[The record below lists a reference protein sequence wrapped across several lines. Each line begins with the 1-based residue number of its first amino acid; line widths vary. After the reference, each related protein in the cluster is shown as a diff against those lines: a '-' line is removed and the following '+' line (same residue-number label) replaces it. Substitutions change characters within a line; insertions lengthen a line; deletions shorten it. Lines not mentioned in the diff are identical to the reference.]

1 MRKKFTIWLLFFAGV
16 FAAILGLCLWSNSHI
31 RTVGTDAVLP
41 DDLSHNSY
49 VLSGWKE
56 KLGQEFTLTLPEEI
70 SEPLSL
76 VFCDMSSF
84 RLFCEGEE
92 LYAYDSKESYS
103 RTQRVV
109 LPQREKTLHLK
120 IEMEKTRI
128 RDRILIGTAERT
140 EKAMRL
146 AYGADMVTIGI
157 YVLIAFYS
165 VSLYLRK
172 RSETYLLLI
181 GALAVV
187 ALVSALSNSSTAI
200 PGIRNISEPVRFF
213 RVVFC
218 AALSAILL
226 EVPLRGKW
234 KMLCGWQG
242 ILGGTALLLLLYET
256 GLGWLSN
263 QLAYLLLIPTALACT
278 SGCARKQPCAVTFTM
293 FAVARES
300 LRVFH
305 RLIIEWPGLTAPP
318 ILFYYYLPQFSGLLF
333 VLGSMIVVNDRFAR
347 KFSEV
352 DQLAEQLETLNRGL
366 DEQVAVRTD
375 ELKKANQQLLV
386 EKERKHGMM
395 VNIFHDLRTPIFS
408 AQGSAEMIEPADSDS
423 SVRLETLKTRLDTL
437 EHMAEDL
444 FFLAKLEEGG
454 VRFEKFRIRLNV
466 FCPPILQNTEAL
478 AQRKGVH
485 FTGSVEPDLA
495 VTGDSYRLM
504 QAVENLID
512 NAVKFTPEGGHV
524 DLIVRSDG
532 KDALF
537 IVTDDGPGIP
547 PEDQEKLFERY
558 YQGKLV
564 REKNST
570 GLGLSIVKGIVDA
583 HGGTVEVESTVGK
596 GSVFTIRIPLEQ
608 EE

>member
-1 MRKKFTIWLLFFAGV
+1 MIWLLFFTGV
-16 FAAILGLCLWSNSHI
+16 FAAVLGACLWLNSGA
-31 RTVGTDAVLP
+31 RTIETDALLP
-41 DDLSHNSY
+41 DDLSKNSY

-56 KLGQEFTLTLPEEI
+56 KIGQDFTLTLPGNF

-84 RLFCEGEE
+84 RLFCGEEE
-92 LYAYDSKESYS
+92 LYAYDSGEGYS

-109 LPQREKTLHLK
+109 LPEMGKTLRLR
-120 IEMEKTRI
+120 IEMGQVRI
-128 RDRILIGTAERT
+128 RDRILIGTAEQT
-140 EKAMRL
+140 ENAMRL

-157 YVLIAFYS
+157 YVLIVFYS
-165 VSLYLRK
+165 LSLYLRK
-172 RSETYLLLI
+172 RSESYLLLI

-187 ALVSALSNSSTAI
+187 ALVSALSNSSVSLA
-200 PGIRNISEPVRFF
+200 GAKNIMEPVRYF

-218 AALSAILL
+218 AALSARLM
-226 EVPLRGKW
+226 EVPLPGRWKW
-234 KMLCGWQG
+234 LYGWQG
-242 ILGGTALLLLLYET
+242 ILGGTVILLLLYEA
-256 GLGWLSN
+256 GLFWLSN
-263 QLAYLLLIPTALACT
+263 RLAYLLLIPTALACA
-278 SGCARKQPCAVTFTM
+278 SGCARKRPCAVTFTV
-293 FAVARES
+293 FAAVREA
-300 LRVFH
+300 LRIFH
-305 RLIIEWPGLTAPP
+305 RLIIEGPGLTASP

-352 DQLAEQLETLNRGL
+352 DRLAEQLETLNRGL
-366 DEQVAVRTD
+366 DEQVAARTG
-375 ELKKANQQLLV
+375 ELKKANEQLLV

-454 VRFEKFRIRLNV
+454 VRFEKFRIRLNA
-466 FCPPILQNTEAL
+466 FCPPILQNAEAM
-478 AQRKGVH
+478 AQRKGIR

-524 DLIVRSDG
+524 DLTVRSDG

-537 IVTDDGPGIP
+537 VVTDDGPGIL
-547 PEDQEKLFERY
+547 PEEREKLFERY

-583 HGGTVEVESTVGK
+583 HGGTVGVESTVGK